1 MKIPIPYSLILE
13 KLLQHVNRDNIIGVK
28 DAKYYV
34 SVCFRVNHKLIAQM
48 FFEMKDLGLIE
59 FVNQAEIKILRN
71 SF

>member
-1 MKIPIPYSLILE
+1 MKIPIPYNLILQ
-13 KLLQHVNRDNIIGVK
+13 KLLQHTDRDNIIGVK

-34 SVCFRVNHKLIAQM
+34 SVCFRVSHIIIARM

-71 SF
+71 SL